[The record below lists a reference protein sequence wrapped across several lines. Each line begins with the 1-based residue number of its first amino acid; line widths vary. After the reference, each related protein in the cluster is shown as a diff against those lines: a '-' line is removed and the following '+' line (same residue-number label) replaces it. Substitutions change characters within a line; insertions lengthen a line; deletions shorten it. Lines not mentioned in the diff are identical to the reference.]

1 MSTYEEALQD
11 ATRQREQQLCG
22 VKEHEQAVRERDELR
37 AVLGDALSEQGLAQP
52 LADARACVEE
62 ALRLLNTDENTPAS
76 WARAAQGI
84 ELLRAALRTL
94 PPATVPGKLPVVSPP
109 APLIDADYG
118 ALEARLLGRLVGGVE
133 ARLQNLVG
141 RELTLA
147 VEDGKVTNIPSLRSL
162 VQEIALPKAKLPTGR
177 WASTELPMHR
187 VPRHRSKGRK

>member
-22 VKEHEQAVRERDELR
+22 VQEHEKAVRERDELR
-37 AVLGDALSEQGLAQP
+37 AVLGDALGEQGLAQP

-94 PPATVPGKLPVVSPP
+94 PPATVPGKLPHVSP
-109 APLIDADYG
+109 L
-118 ALEARLLGRLVGGVE
+118 R
-133 ARLQNLVG
+133 
-141 RELTLA
+141 
-147 VEDGKVTNIPSLRSL
+147 PSLARS
-162 VQEIALPKAKLPTGR
+162 E
-177 WASTELPMHR
+177 
-187 VPRHRSKGRK
+187 RSSRRQ